1 MIYYYFFG
9 ELLYALFSS
18 LRAKY
23 GKDSI
28 QNAVHSCDSNES
40 AARELAFFFPDFNTP
55 VVERL
60 QKKKRLQ
67 RTLALIRPNAL
78 RKRRDSILKTI
89 EDSGFLIAM
98 QKEVQLEREQVENL
112 YAEHK
117 DKDYFEN
124 LVTNMTW

>member
-1 MIYYYFFG
+1 M
-9 ELLYALFSS
+9 
-18 LRAKY
+18 
-23 GKDSI
+23 
-28 QNAVHSCDSNES
+28 
-40 AARELAFFFPDFNTP
+40 
-55 VVERL
+55 ERK

-98 QKEVQLEREQVENL
+98 QKEVQLEREQVESL